1 MFLVLSQDTSEVLMN
16 AQSSQIT
23 LLSHFE
29 NKGDCKRVI
38 RWRSRCDVCFK
49 SKQYFK
55 NNYSLLMRLK
65 GVMHHTACLC
75 YSEPTGNAT
84 VNVFFLEQEKS
95 SESLRWVCG

>member
-1 MFLVLSQDTSEVLMN
+1 MFLVLSQDTSKVLMN
-16 AQSSQIT
+16 AQSSQNIT

-29 NKGDCKRVI
+29 NEGEYKRVI
-38 RWRSRCDVCFK
+38 RWRSRCDACFK

-65 GVMHHTACLC
+65 GAMHHSACLC

-84 VNVFFLEQEKS
+84 VDGLFFSRARKVFR
-95 SESLRWVCG
+95 ES